1 MPENQRFDIILV
13 VWNRK
18 GNTART
24 IASLINSGAASECD
38 RFIVVDNCSTE
49 EGMYEA
55 MDAIYKDTTGLSGKV
70 WLLRRA
76 KNDGWG
82 SAVNDALGLSR
93 APFVLL
99 ANNDV
104 DFTPNFHHKM
114 LNVFQNWNGQIGLMG
129 GWRHQAHSV
138 THPYSDFDEMTD
150 VPAVAWML
158 DKRAMEKVGMLPEH
172 GPCMTKGGN
181 GEDSAYVQ
189 RMKAAGFLAGAI
201 KEDVATHHD
210 GY

>member
-1 MPENQRFDIILV
+1 MPENQRFDIILI

-55 MDAIYKDTTGLSGKV
+55 LDTVYKDLTGLSGKV

-76 KNDGWG
+76 KNDGWAT
-82 SAVNDALGLSR
+82 AVNDAIGLSR

-114 LNVFQNWNGQIGLMG
+114 LNTMTQHENIGLMG
-129 GWRHQAHSV
+129 GWRHTSHSYTGV
-138 THPYSDFDEMTD
+138 ELSGFKEMTD
-150 VPAVAWML
+150 IPAVAWML
-158 DKRAMEKVGMLPEH
+158 SKRAMIQVGMLPEH

-181 GEDSAYVQ
+181 GEDSKYVQ
-189 RMKAAGFLAGAI
+189 MMKAAGFLAGVSA
-201 KEDVATHHD
+201 EDVATHHD

>member
-1 MPENQRFDIILV
+1 MT

-18 GNTART
+18 GHTART
-24 IASLINSGAASECD
+24 LASLIDSGAMNDCE
-38 RFIVVDNCSTE
+38 RLIIVDNCSTE
-49 EGMYEA
+49 EGMH
-55 MDAIYKDTTGLSGKV
+55 DALDAVYKDTIGISGKI

-82 SAVNDALGLSR
+82 MAVNDAVGISR
-93 APFVLL
+93 SPYLL
-99 ANNDV
+99 LINNDV
-104 DFTPNFHHKM
+104 EFTPNFHHRMINTM
-114 LNVFQNWNGQIGLMG
+114 LNEPSIGLMG
-129 GWRHQAHSV
+129 AWHHTSHSYTGV
-138 THPYSDFDEMTD
+138 EREGFKEMTD

-158 DKRAMEKVGMLPEH
+158 SKRAMIQVGMLPEH

-189 RMKAAGFLAGAI
+189 RMKAAGFLAGVTA
-201 KEDVATHHD
+201 EDVATHID